1 MAHFA
6 KLDENN
12 LVIDVAVVAN
22 NALDMNN
29 EEVSGI
35 DFLTNWSGGYT
46 NWKQT
51 SYNNKFRKRFAG
63 IGYIYDATNDVFIEP
78 QPYPSWSLDKNFDW
92 QAPTQKPEGDY
103 YWNELTLSWIELE
116 A

>member
-12 LVIDVAVVAN
+12 NVIEVHVVN
-22 NALDMNN
+22 NAVLDPEN
-29 EEVSGI
+29 EEATGI
-35 DFLTNWSGGYT
+35 AFLTEWSNGHT
-46 NWKQT
+46 NWRQT
-51 SYNNKFRKRFAG
+51 SYNNNFRKQYAG
-63 IGYIYDATNDVFIEP
+63 VNYFYDLVADVFVAP

-92 QAPTQKPEGDY
+92 NPPIAKPEGNYD
-103 YWNELTLSWIELE
+103 WDESTLSWIEIE